1 MRHPR
6 SDAKGYAFIVE
17 FFTKNCK
24 MPSYQKI
31 ADHMQYVSK
40 RSVFLMLQ
48 RLSDGGFLKIEN
60 GEIQFVRH
68 GDTAQAM
75 YSAQSLIHNI
85 AVHVGRMAYQEFEIY
100 QSQEKI

>member
-40 RSVFLMLQ
+40 RSVSLMLQ
-48 RLSDGGFLKIEN
+48 RLTEEGYVKLVN
-60 GEIQFVRH
+60 GEISFVRD
-68 GDTAQAM
+68 GDANQAM
-75 YSAQSLIHNI
+75 HNAQSLIHNI
-85 AVHVGRMAYQEFEIY
+85 AVHVGQMAYHEYENR
-100 QSQEKI
+100 S